1 MGHGAAAVPQIPPGF
16 VVGAKAV
23 LRAAKASRPVLRVIV
38 AVDAPDTATEPV
50 RKLAAE
56 RALTIVE
63 VPSSDELGRFCGL
76 PRPVAAAAVL
86 GDRGVGTKVPA

>member
-1 MGHGAAAVPQIPPGF
+1 MGHGPAAAPKIPPGF

-23 LRAAKASRPVLRVIV
+23 LRAAAAERPVVRVLV
-38 AVDAPDTATEPV
+38 AQDAPAAATEPV
-50 RKLAAE
+50 RRLAAD
-56 RALTIVE
+56 RSFALVV

-86 GDRGVGTKVPA
+86 GGTKVLT